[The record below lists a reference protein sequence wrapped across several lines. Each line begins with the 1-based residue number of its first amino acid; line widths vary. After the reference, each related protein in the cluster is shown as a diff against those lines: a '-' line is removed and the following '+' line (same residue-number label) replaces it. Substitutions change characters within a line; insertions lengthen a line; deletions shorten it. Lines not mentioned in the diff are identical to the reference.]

1 MTTLENAAAVLKLF
15 STQGI
20 SQGHP
25 GLSFSD
31 VVENLKLPKST
42 VSRLL
47 MTMETEGRLER
58 DPDSRLYRIGKL
70 LLAVSSHY
78 LSAPLV
84 DSASPYMTQLSQ
96 LTQCTGY
103 ISMLEGRDIM
113 VMRMFPGRTYLQ
125 VVTPAGSLLPAH
137 ETAIGRAILA
147 RYTDD
152 EVLERFNGKYQVS
165 SANAP
170 ASMDGLLARLA
181 EVRRTGLSF
190 ANNETLLGISSLACS
205 IFNKHR
211 NETVGLCLSFPS
223 PAQGK
228 EIPQGIKEGLIAVT
242 RQIAEKLGDEYWRI
256 PKAAMS
262 RQGNDQ

>member
-15 STQGI
+15 SKQGI
-20 SQGHP
+20 RQGHP

-47 MTMETEGRLER
+47 MTMETEGLLER
-58 DPDSRLYRIGKL
+58 DPDSRLYRIGRL

-84 DSASPYMTQLSQ
+84 DLASPYMAQLSQ

-152 EVLERFNGKYQVS
+152 DVLARYSGHYQVHSANSPASREVLLS
-165 SANAP
+165 
-170 ASMDGLLARLA
+170 RLA
-181 EVRRTGLSF
+181 EVRLNGVSF
-190 ANNETLLGISSLACS
+190 ANNETLLGISTLATS

-228 EIPQGIKEGLIAVT
+228 DIPEGIKEGLIAVT
-242 RQIAEKLGDEYWRI
+242 RQIAEKLGDEYWHLS
-256 PKAAMS
+256 KTAM
-262 RQGNDQ
+262 

>member
-20 SQGHP
+20 RQGHP

-47 MTMETEGRLER
+47 MTMETQGLLER
-58 DPDSRLYRIGKL
+58 DQDSRLYRIGKL

-78 LSAPLV
+78 LSVPLV
-84 DSASPYMTQLSQ
+84 DSVSPYMTQLSQ

-103 ISMLEGRDIM
+103 VSMLEGRDIM

-147 RYTDD
+147 RFSD
-152 EVLERFNGKYQVS
+152 EDVVQRFNGEYQVNS
-165 SANAP
+165 VNSPAN
-170 ASMDGLLARLA
+170 MDLLLTRLA
-181 EVRRTGLSF
+181 EVRQTGLSF
-190 ANNETLLGISSLACS
+190 ANNETLQGISSLATS

-223 PAQGK
+223 PEQGK
-228 EIPQGIKEGLIAVT
+228 DIPKGIKEGLIAVT
-242 RQIAEKLGDEYWRI
+242 RQVAEKLGDEYW
-256 PKAAMS
+256 
-262 RQGNDQ
+262 Q

>member
-15 STQGI
+15 SKKGVR
-20 SQGHP
+20 QGHP

-47 MTMETEGRLER
+47 MTMETQGLLER
-58 DPDSRLYRIGKL
+58 DPDSRLYQIGKL

-84 DSASPYMTQLSQ
+84 DLASPYMTQLSQ
-96 LTQCTGY
+96 HTQCTGY

-125 VVTPAGSLLPAH
+125 VVTPAGSLLPSH
-137 ETAIGRAILA
+137 ETAIGRAILS
-147 RYTDD
+147 RYSD
-152 EVLERFNGKYQVS
+152 EEVRQRFSGHYEAHSV
-165 SANAP
+165 NAP
-170 ASMDGLLARLA
+170 KSLDVLLSRLA
-181 EVRRTGLSF
+181 EVRLTGVSF
-190 ANNETLLGISSLACS
+190 ANNETLLGISTLATS

-211 NETVGLCLSFPS
+211 NELVGLCLSFPS

-228 EIPQGIKEGLIAVT
+228 ELPEGIREGLIAVT
-242 RQIAEKLGDEYWRI
+242 RQLAEKLGDEYWHLPER
-256 PKAAMS
+256 
-262 RQGNDQ
+262 

>member
-15 STQGI
+15 SKQGI
-20 SQGHP
+20 RQGHP

-47 MTMETEGRLER
+47 MTMETEGLLER
-58 DPDSRLYRIGKL
+58 DPDSRLYRIGRL

-84 DSASPYMTQLSQ
+84 DLASPYMAQLSQ

-152 EVLERFNGKYQVS
+152 DVLARYSGHYQVHSANSPASREVLLS
-165 SANAP
+165 
-170 ASMDGLLARLA
+170 RLA
-181 EVRRTGLSF
+181 EVRLNGVSF
-190 ANNETLLGISSLACS
+190 ANNETLLGISTLATS

-228 EIPQGIKEGLIAVT
+228 DIPEGIKEGLIAVT
-242 RQIAEKLGDEYWRI
+242 RQIAEKLGDEYWHLSKTATE
-256 PKAAMS
+256 PP
-262 RQGNDQ
+262 G

>member
-15 STQGI
+15 SKQGI

-47 MTMETEGRLER
+47 MTMETQGLLER

-78 LSAPLV
+78 LSTPLV
-84 DSASPYMTQLSQ
+84 DATSPYMTQLSQ

-103 ISMLEGRDIM
+103 VSILEGRDIM

-137 ETAIGRAILA
+137 ETAIGRAILS

-152 EVLERFNGKYQVS
+152 QVLARFSGKYQAN
-165 SANAP
+165 SANSP
-170 ASMDGLLARLA
+170 ESKEVLLARLA
-181 EVRRTGLSF
+181 DVRLTGVSF
-190 ANNETLLGISSLACS
+190 ANNETLLGISTLATS

-228 EIPQGIKEGLIAVT
+228 EIPEGIKEGLIAVT
-242 RQIAEKLGDEYWRI
+242 RQIAEKLGDEYWHLS
-256 PKAAMS
+256 KTAM
-262 RQGNDQ
+262 

>member
-15 STQGI
+15 SKQGI

-47 MTMETEGRLER
+47 MTMETEGLLER
-58 DPDSRLYRIGKL
+58 DPDSRLYRVGKL

-84 DSASPYMTQLSQ
+84 DSASPYMAQLSQ

-152 EVLERFNGKYQVS
+152 EVLERFSGQYQVNS
-165 SANAP
+165 VNAP
-170 ASMDGLLARLA
+170 ANMEGLLARLA
-181 EVRRTGLSF
+181 DVRCTGLSF
-190 ANNETLLGISSLACS
+190 ANNETLQGISSLATS

-228 EIPQGIKEGLIAVT
+228 EIPEGIKEGLIAVT
-242 RQIAEKLGDEYWRI
+242 RQIAGKLGDEYWRLSK
-256 PKAAMS
+256 PAMS
-262 RQGNDQ
+262 RKGNDQ

>member
-15 STQGI
+15 SKQGI
-20 SQGHP
+20 RQGHP

-47 MTMETEGRLER
+47 MTMETEGLLER
-58 DPDSRLYRIGKL
+58 DPDSRLYRIGRL

-78 LSAPLV
+78 LSTPLV
-84 DSASPYMTQLSQ
+84 DLASPYMAQLSQ

-152 EVLERFNGKYQVS
+152 DVLARYSGHYQVHSANSPASREVLLS
-165 SANAP
+165 
-170 ASMDGLLARLA
+170 RLA
-181 EVRRTGLSF
+181 EVRQNGVSF
-190 ANNETLLGISSLACS
+190 ANNETLLGISTLATS

-228 EIPQGIKEGLIAVT
+228 DIPEGIKEGLIAVT
-242 RQIAEKLGDEYWRI
+242 RQIAEKLGDEYWHLSKTATE
-256 PKAAMS
+256 PP
-262 RQGNDQ
+262 G

>member
-15 STQGI
+15 SKQEI
-20 SQGHP
+20 RQGHP

-31 VVENLKLPKST
+31 VVGNLKLPKST

-47 MTMETEGRLER
+47 MTMETQGLLER
-58 DPDSRLYRIGKL
+58 DPDSRLYQIGKL

-84 DSASPYMTQLSQ
+84 DLASPYMTQLSQ

-137 ETAIGRAILA
+137 ETAIGRAILS

-152 EVLERFNGKYQVS
+152 EVRQRFTGKYHAHSV
-165 SANAP
+165 NAP
-170 ASMDGLLARLA
+170 ESLDVLLSRLA
-181 EVRRTGLSF
+181 EVRLTGVSF
-190 ANNETLLGISSLACS
+190 ANNETLLGISTLATS

-211 NETVGLCLSFPS
+211 NEIMGLCLSFPS

-228 EIPQGIKEGLIAVT
+228 EIPEGIRDGLIAVT
-242 RQIAEKLGDEYWRI
+242 RQLAEKLGDEYWHLPGRV
-256 PKAAMS
+256 
-262 RQGNDQ
+262 

>member
-15 STQGI
+15 STKGI
-20 SQGHP
+20 RQGHP

-47 MTMETEGRLER
+47 MTMETQGLLER
-58 DPDSRLYRIGKL
+58 DQDSRLYRIGKL

-78 LSAPLV
+78 LSVPLV
-84 DSASPYMTQLSQ
+84 DSVSPYMTQLSQ

-103 ISMLEGRDIM
+103 VSMLEGRDIM

-147 RYTDD
+147 RFSD
-152 EVLERFNGKYQVS
+152 EEVVQRFNGEYQVNS
-165 SANAP
+165 VNSPAN
-170 ASMDGLLARLA
+170 MDLLLTRLA
-181 EVRRTGLSF
+181 EVRQTGLSF
-190 ANNETLLGISSLACS
+190 ANNETLQGISSLATS

-223 PAQGK
+223 PEQGK
-228 EIPQGIKEGLIAVT
+228 NIPKGIKEGLIAVT
-242 RQIAEKLGDEYWRI
+242 RQVAEKLGDEYW
-256 PKAAMS
+256 
-262 RQGNDQ
+262 Q

>member
-1 MTTLENAAAVLKLF
+1 MTTLENASAVLKLF
-15 STQGI
+15 SRQGI
-20 SQGHP
+20 RQGHP

-47 MTMETEGRLER
+47 MTMETEGLLER

-78 LSAPLV
+78 LSTPLV
-84 DSASPYMTQLSQ
+84 DTASPYMTQLSQ

-103 ISMLEGRDIM
+103 ISMLEGRDIL

-147 RYTDD
+147 RNSDD
-152 EVLERFNGKYQVS
+152 EVMQRFHGEYQVNS
-165 SANAP
+165 VNAP
-170 ASMDGLLARLA
+170 ASMALLLARLA
-181 EVRRTGLSF
+181 EVRNTGVSF
-190 ANNETLLGISSLACS
+190 ANNETLLGISSLATS

-242 RQIAEKLGDEYWRI
+242 RQLAEKLGDEYWHLPTRE
-256 PKAAMS
+256 
-262 RQGNDQ
+262 

>member
-1 MTTLENAAAVLKLF
+1 MTTLENAAALLKLF
-15 STQGI
+15 SKKGVR
-20 SQGHP
+20 QGHP

-47 MTMETEGRLER
+47 MTMETQGLLER
-58 DPDSRLYRIGKL
+58 DPDSRLYQIGKL

-84 DSASPYMTQLSQ
+84 DLASPYMTQLSQ

-137 ETAIGRAILA
+137 ETAIGRAILS
-147 RYTDD
+147 RYSD
-152 EVLERFNGKYQVS
+152 EEVRERFSGNYEAHSV
-165 SANAP
+165 NAP
-170 ASMDGLLARLA
+170 KSLDVLLSRLA
-181 EVRRTGLSF
+181 EVRLSGVSF
-190 ANNETLLGISSLACS
+190 ANNETLLGISTLATS

-211 NETVGLCLSFPS
+211 NELVGLCLSFPS
-223 PAQGK
+223 PA
-228 EIPQGIKEGLIAVT
+228 
-242 RQIAEKLGDEYWRI
+242 
-256 PKAAMS
+256 
-262 RQGNDQ
+262 

>member
-15 STQGI
+15 SKQGI

-47 MTMETEGRLER
+47 MTMETQGLLER

-84 DSASPYMTQLSQ
+84 DLASPYMTQLSQ

-125 VVTPAGSLLPAH
+125 VVTPAGSLCPRTKRLSGARSF
-137 ETAIGRAILA
+137 RAIPMI
-147 RYTDD
+147 
-152 EVLERFNGKYQVS
+152 RFWRG
-165 SANAP
+165 
-170 ASMDGLLARLA
+170 LA
-181 EVRRTGLSF
+181 ENIRRI
-190 ANNETLLGISSLACS
+190 LLIRLRARRFC
-205 IFNKHR
+205 
-211 NETVGLCLSFPS
+211 
-223 PAQGK
+223 
-228 EIPQGIKEGLIAVT
+228 
-242 RQIAEKLGDEYWRI
+242 
-256 PKAAMS
+256 
-262 RQGNDQ
+262 

>member
-20 SQGHP
+20 RQGHP

-47 MTMETEGRLER
+47 MTMETQGLLER
-58 DPDSRLYRIGKL
+58 DQDSRLYRIGKL

-84 DSASPYMTQLSQ
+84 DSVSPYMTQLSQ

-103 ISMLEGRDIM
+103 VSMLEGRDIM

-147 RYTDD
+147 RFSD
-152 EVLERFNGKYQVS
+152 EDVILRFNGEYQVNS
-165 SANAP
+165 VNSPAN
-170 ASMDGLLARLA
+170 MDLLLARLA
-181 EVRRTGLSF
+181 EVRQTGLSF
-190 ANNETLLGISSLACS
+190 ANNETLQGISSLATS

-211 NETVGLCLSFPS
+211 NEMAGLCLSFPS
-223 PAQGK
+223 PEQGK
-228 EIPQGIKEGLIAVT
+228 NIPEGIKEGLIAVT
-242 RQIAEKLGDEYWRI
+242 RQIAEKLGDEYW
-256 PKAAMS
+256 
-262 RQGNDQ
+262 Q

>member
-15 STQGI
+15 SKQGVR
-20 SQGHP
+20 QGHP

-31 VVENLKLPKST
+31 VVEDLKLPKST

-47 MTMETEGRLER
+47 MTMETEGLLER
-58 DPDSRLYRIGKL
+58 DPDSRLYRIGRL

-84 DSASPYMTQLSQ
+84 DLASPYMAQLSQ

-152 EVLERFNGKYQVS
+152 EVLARYSDKYQVN
-165 SANAP
+165 SANSP
-170 ASMDGLLARLA
+170 ASREILLSRLA
-181 EVRRTGLSF
+181 EVRQHGVSF
-190 ANNETLLGISSLACS
+190 ASNETLLGISTLATS

-223 PAQGK
+223 PAPGK

-242 RQIAEKLGDEYWRI
+242 RQIAEKLGDEYWHLS
-256 PKAAMS
+256 KTAM
-262 RQGNDQ
+262 

>member
-15 STQGI
+15 SKQGI

-47 MTMETEGRLER
+47 MTMETQGLLER

-70 LLAVSSHY
+70 LLAVASHY

-84 DSASPYMTQLSQ
+84 DLASPYMTQLSQ
-96 LTQCTGY
+96 LTQCMGY

-137 ETAIGRAILA
+137 ETAIGRAILS

-152 EVLERFNGKYQVS
+152 QVLARFSGKYQAN
-165 SANAP
+165 SANSP
-170 ASMDGLLARLA
+170 ESKEVLLARLA
-181 EVRRTGLSF
+181 DVRLTGVSF
-190 ANNETLLGISSLACS
+190 ANNETLLGISTLATS

-228 EIPQGIKEGLIAVT
+228 EIPEGIKEGLIAVT
-242 RQIAEKLGDEYWRI
+242 RQIAEKLGDEYWHLS
-256 PKAAMS
+256 KTAM
-262 RQGNDQ
+262 